1 MANGSSIFT
10 IPTTLVSSRW
20 SLVPRKN
27 PAAPN
32 TLVRTPNHD
41 TERTLEIAK
50 SKFRL
55 AQEQGMSSRGQ
66 PHSLSSRGRCSPEGP
81 AFRGGGNEKQIPRA
95 ARNDNQA
102 RVSAL
107 LRDSVALWHIPASF
121 SRARARA
128 VSRQTHNH
136 HRRRHHF
143 LRFRP

>member
-55 AQEQGMSSRGQ
+55 AQEQGMSSRG
-66 PHSLSSRGRCSPEGP
+66 RCSPEGP
-81 AFRGGGNEKQIPRA
+81 AFRGGGNEKQIPRS

-102 RVSAL
+102 RAAAL
-107 LRDSVALWHIPASF
+107 LRDCVRTVALWHIPASF